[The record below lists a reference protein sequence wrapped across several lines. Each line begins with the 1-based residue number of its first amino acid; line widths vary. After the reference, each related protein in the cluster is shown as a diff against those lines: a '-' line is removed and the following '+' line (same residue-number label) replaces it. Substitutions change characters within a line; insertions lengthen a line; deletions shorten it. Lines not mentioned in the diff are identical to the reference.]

1 MNNVVLHIEGL
12 TGGYGGG
19 QVLNGVTLQLHAAE
33 VLGLIGRNGVGKTT
47 LMRTLIG
54 AVPARQGQIVL
65 GEIDIT
71 QASPQRRAR
80 LGIGYVPQGREVFA
94 GLTVAENL
102 QVGMQFVREH
112 REFAQDLLERVLNYF
127 PILRQR
133 LKQKAGTMSG
143 GEQQQLAI
151 ARALVGSP
159 KVLLLDEPSEGVQP
173 SIVNIIADT
182 LVRIARELH
191 VAVILVEQDI
201 AMIQR
206 AAQRCAV
213 MDKGQVVENLSKQ
226 QLSDDLLMRRHL
238 AL

>member
-1 MNNVVLHIEGL
+1 
-12 TGGYGGG
+12 
-19 QVLNGVTLQLHAAE
+19 
-33 VLGLIGRNGVGKTT
+33 
-47 LMRTLIG
+47 
-54 AVPARQGQIVL
+54 L

-80 LGIGYVPQGREVFA
+80 LGIGYVPQGREVFT
-94 GLTVAENL
+94 GLTVSENL

-112 REFAQDLLERVLNYF
+112 REFAKEMLDRVLDYF
-127 PILRQR
+127 PILQQG

-151 ARALVGSP
+151 ARALVNHQRSCCWMNRP
-159 KVLLLDEPSEGVQP
+159 KVSNLLS
-173 SIVNIIADT
+173 SISLPIP
-182 LVRIARELH
+182 VRIARELH

-213 MDKGQVVENLSKQ
+213 MDKGLVVETLTQQ

>member
-54 AVPARQGQIVL
+54 AVPARQGQILL

-71 QASPQRRAR
+71 QASPQLRAR

-102 QVGMQFVREH
+102 QVGMQFVSEH

>member
-47 LMRTLIG
+47 LMRTLMG
-54 AVPARQGQIVL
+54 AVPARQGQILL

-71 QASPQRRAR
+71 QTSPQRRAR

-112 REFAQDLLERVLNYF
+112 REFAQDLLERVLDYF

-143 GEQQQLAI
+143 GEQQQLLSPEPWSVRPKCYCWMNPLKASNPLSSTSLPI
-151 ARALVGSP
+151 PWCALPASCMW
-159 KVLLLDEPSEGVQP
+159 
-173 SIVNIIADT
+173 
-182 LVRIARELH
+182 R
-191 VAVILVEQDI
+191 
-201 AMIQR
+201 
-206 AAQRCAV
+206 
-213 MDKGQVVENLSKQ
+213 
-226 QLSDDLLMRRHL
+226 
-238 AL
+238 